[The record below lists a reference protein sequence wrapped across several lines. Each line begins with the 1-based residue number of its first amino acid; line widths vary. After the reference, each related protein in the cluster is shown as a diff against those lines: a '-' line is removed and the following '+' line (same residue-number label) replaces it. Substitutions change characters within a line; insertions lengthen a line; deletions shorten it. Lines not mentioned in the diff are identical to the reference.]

1 MLLDLRLYTC
11 HPGKLAE
18 FLQLVETEILPIQQK
33 YCGNLVFYSTT
44 ETGELNQVVQ
54 VWAYRNAADRDA
66 RRAALWA
73 DPEWQKLG
81 ARALPLFK
89 RQENK
94 LLRTTGF
101 SPMKWA

>member
-1 MLLDLRLYTC
+1 MLLDLRRYTC

-18 FLQLVETEILPIQQK
+18 FLQLVEAEILPIQRK
-33 YCGNLVFYSTT
+33 HCGNLVFYSTT

-54 VWAYRNAADRDA
+54 VWAYRDSADRDA

-73 DPEWQKLG
+73 DPAWQALA
-81 ARALPLFK
+81 ARAMPLIQ
-89 RQENK
+89 RQENT